1 MSDEQS
7 PPGLLSRY
15 RSLGPGRQRRIM
27 AISGGGSVGL
37 GVGIALAWTL
47 GIYQRANPQT
57 INFSSAYPPMAL
69 TVFVVVIIAGLA
81 IGLGVGHAGCPDRPP
96 RGGSGDTGAAA
107 RLSHISRVAASGRA
121 LDVRHN
127 APFPAVETRLGT

>member
-15 RSLGPGRQRRIM
+15 RSLGLGRQRRIM

-81 IGLGVGHAGCPDRPP
+81 IGLGVGFMLAALIGHHEADPATQAPP
-96 RGGSGDTGAAA
+96 QD
-107 RLSHISRVAASGRA
+107 
-121 LDVRHN
+121 
-127 APFPAVETRLGT
+127 